1 MNMRTRP
8 LNRKEAEALRAALR
22 QAEETDTLLPDGM
35 PFAIKSLAPQMSNA
49 AQRLQ
54 ERNGERRSLRLQA
67 WGLAGCSSVFLG
79 LVCLAFQYRDFLLA
93 SPTRWGPL
101 AGLCFLVLMAV
112 GCLPILM
119 NQKEREC

>member
-1 MNMRTRP
+1 MNMRAKP
-8 LNRKEAEALRAALR
+8 LNRKEADALRAALR
-22 QAEETDTLLPDGM
+22 HDEEHVVSPSGIAD
-35 PFAIKSLAPQMSNA
+35 AITALEPLINNA
-49 AQRLQ
+49 SQRLQ
-54 ERNGERRSLRLQA
+54 ERNRERRSLRLQA

-79 LVCLAFQYRDFLLA
+79 LVWLVFQFRDFLLA